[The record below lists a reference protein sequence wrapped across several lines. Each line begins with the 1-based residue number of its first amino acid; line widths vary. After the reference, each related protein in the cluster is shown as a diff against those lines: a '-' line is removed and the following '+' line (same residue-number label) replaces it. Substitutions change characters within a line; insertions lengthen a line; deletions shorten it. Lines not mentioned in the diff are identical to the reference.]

1 MLSLRRILL
10 CATALLVSFS
20 VHSAPREYGTV
31 RVSEV
36 TSIYDADT
44 FTVNIQ
50 NWPGIVGERVP
61 VRVYGI
67 DAPEIKGQCP
77 REKNLAQ
84 QAKQVTVAALRRA
97 RVIELRHLQRD
108 KYFRI
113 LADVYI
119 DNVKLADLLIN
130 KRLAYPYFGETK
142 QKWC

>member
-1 MLSLRRILL
+1 M
-10 CATALLVSFS
+10 
-20 VHSAPREYGTV
+20 

>member
-1 MLSLRRILL
+1 MLSLRRTLL
-10 CATALLVSFS
+10 CATALLGSFS

-84 QAKQVTVAALRRA
+84 QAKQVTVAALRGA